1 MGKCRLPT
9 QGAPHFG
16 NGSVILL
23 IRRLISAIALIAFLV
38 TSCWLDVNRPL
49 AGIVGAWM
57 LPVFLLMTLGTLL
70 EMCGMIAKRLPLTP
84 WRVMGYGLLAIAIG
98 LTPLW
103 SKLLPAEGWISQHRM
118 EWTGWIAIALLL
130 TYFVMAID
138 AILRYSK
145 VEQSLG
151 HMAASEIMMSWFAS
165 IAMISY
171 VVGPMLMWWPIRM
184 TGDST
189 TGMLHLIGIV
199 VVTKVA
205 DAGAYFAG
213 KSLGKHK
220 LCPAISPGKTV
231 EGLLGGFAASI
242 LGAYIWFR
250 LIFPMLSPQEGGTLW
265 GPAVMAFLLTAGGL
279 VGDLTESMVKRT
291 VGEKDSGQLLPGL
304 GGVWDVTDSLLPATV
319 LGYLGL
325 LAGLS

>member
-1 MGKCRLPT
+1 
-9 QGAPHFG
+9 
-16 NGSVILL
+16 
-23 IRRLISAIALIAFLV
+23 
-38 TSCWLDVNRPL
+38 
-49 AGIVGAWM
+49 
-57 LPVFLLMTLGTLL
+57 MTLGTLW
-70 EMCGMIAKRLPLTP
+70 EMGGMVSKRLQLSP
-84 WRVMGYGLLAIAIG
+84 WRVMGFGALAIAIG
-98 LTPLW
+98 LVPLW
-103 SKLLPAEGWISQHRM
+103 TRILPEEHWIAQSSL
-118 EWTGWIAIALLL
+118 EWTSWIAIALML
-130 TYFVMAID
+130 TCFVMAID
-138 AILRYSK
+138 AILRYSD
-145 VEQSLG
+145 EAQSIG
-151 HMAASEIMMSWFAS
+151 HSAASDVMVSWFAL
-165 IAMISY
+165 IAMIAY

-184 TGDST
+184 TGDSL
-189 TGMLHLIGIV
+189 TGMLQLVGIV
-199 VVTKVA
+199 MVTKVA

-213 KSLGKHK
+213 KSLGRHK

-242 LGAYIWFR
+242 LIAYIWFR

-265 GPAVMAFLLTAGGL
+265 GPAVLAVLLTTGGL